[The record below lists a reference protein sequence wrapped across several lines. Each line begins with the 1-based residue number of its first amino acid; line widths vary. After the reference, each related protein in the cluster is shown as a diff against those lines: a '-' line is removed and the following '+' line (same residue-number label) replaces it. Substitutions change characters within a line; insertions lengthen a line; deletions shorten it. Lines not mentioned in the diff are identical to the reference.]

1 MVSDKE
7 SGIPSSIS
15 DHEPEISKTSQ
26 LKLNYKCNFCNE
38 RFRKID
44 QKSRHEFKHTG
55 EVIHF
60 LWSQFN
66 KSYLF

>member
-15 DHEPEISKTSQ
+15 DHNPKISKINN
-26 LKLNYKCNFCNE
+26 LHLNYKCNFCNE
-38 RFRKID
+38 RFRKLD

-55 EVIHF
+55 EVTHSVQ
-60 LWSQFN
+60 SQ
-66 KSYLF
+66 